1 MKKIRSLRMR
11 HVMQVVNVL
20 AGLRVFHEGGGGRAD
35 DQTSSAREF
44 GFVSSLYVRL
54 TSYHCQSGVDPGG
67 DVMTN
72 FIVNN
77 RTDT

>member
-1 MKKIRSLRMR
+1 
-11 HVMQVVNVL
+11 MQVVNVL

-35 DQTSSAREF
+35 DQTGSAREF

-54 TSYHCQSGVDPGG
+54 TSYHCQNSVDPGR

-77 RTDT
+77 RTDA

>member
-1 MKKIRSLRMR
+1 M
-11 HVMQVVNVL
+11 
-20 AGLRVFHEGGGGRAD
+20 GD
-35 DQTSSAREF
+35 DQAGSAREF

-54 TSYHCQSGVDPGG
+54 TSYHCQNSVDPGG

-77 RTDT
+77 RTDA